1 MSGNSGFPESNE
13 ERGKSI
19 TSESTAGGHL
29 PATSDKV
36 YDLLDIVD
44 ELPDKVYEMTDIVED
59 PDSLPKEVP
68 HEVLIIDGRGYKK
81 ASQSEKKIYD
91 LFDIVEEK
99 LLAEQPKVLPEDEMM
114 KKIVETVERM
124 AREMIPEI
132 TERVVREEIE
142 KLKKEAEEEVH

>member
-1 MSGNSGFPESNE
+1 MSQNSGFPESSE
-13 ERGKSI
+13 ERGKI
-19 TSESTAGGHL
+19 HNSESTAGGHL
-29 PATSDKV
+29 PVTSDKV

-44 ELPDKVYEMTDIVED
+44 ELPDNIYELTDIVEEPD
-59 PDSLPKEVP
+59 PLPKEGP

-81 ASQSEKKIYD
+81 ASQAGKKIYD

-99 LLAEQPKVLPEDEMM
+99 LLGEQPKVFPEDEMM